1 MTSVKLLT
9 LEGKKKGTVSLP
21 PIFETVLRRDVIKR
35 AVLAKQS
42 AGYQRHGVDPMAGKR
57 TTAESW
63 GVGHGRARVPRRKGQ
78 GYRSASHGAFAPF
91 TVSGRRTHP
100 PEAAK
105 NPLEQINKKERR
117 LAIRSAVAATAN
129 SALVTARGHKFEVDE
144 FPIVTVDEL
153 QAIEST
159 QEAKEALTKLGLW
172 ADVIR
177 VKNGRK
183 LRGGNARRRG
193 RKYRKPVGPLIVIA
207 EDKGIRKAARNIP
220 GVTVRYVSK
229 LNAEDLAP
237 GTEPGRLTIWT
248 KSAIDALTA
257 GLFGSGQ

>member
-1 MTSVKLLT
+1 
-9 LEGKKKGTVSLP
+9 
-21 PIFETVLRRDVIKR
+21 
-35 AVLAKQS
+35 
-42 AGYQRHGVDPMAGKR
+42 
-57 TTAESW
+57 
-63 GVGHGRARVPRRKGQ
+63 
-78 GYRSASHGAFAPF
+78 
-91 TVSGRRTHP
+91 
-100 PEAAK
+100 
-105 NPLEQINKKERR
+105 
-117 LAIRSAVAATAN
+117 VAATAN

-144 FPIVTVDEL
+144 FPIVTADEL

-159 QEAKEALTKLGLW
+159 QEARDALTKLGLW

-183 LRGGNARRRG
+183 IRGGNARRRG

-237 GTEPGRLTIWT
+237 GTEPGRLTVWT
-248 KSAIDALTA
+248 KSAIDALSA

>member
-9 LEGKKKGTVSLP
+9 LEGKKKGTVTLP

-35 AVLAKQS
+35 AVIAQQS

-100 PEAAK
+100 PESAK
-105 NPLEQINKKERR
+105 NPLERINKKERH
-117 LAIRSAVAATAN
+117 LAIQSAVAATAN
-129 SALVTARGHKFEVDE
+129 STLVLARGHQFEVDE
-144 FPIVTVDEL
+144 LPIVTVDEL
-153 QAIEST
+153 QDIQST
-159 QEAKEALTKLGLW
+159 QEAKDALAKLGLW
-172 ADVIR
+172 ADIVR

-183 LRGGNARRRG
+183 IRGGNARRRG

-207 EDKGIRKAARNIP
+207 EDRGIRKAARNLP
-220 GVTVRYVSK
+220 GVTVRYITK

-237 GTEPGRLTIWT
+237 GTQPGRLTVWT
-248 KSAIDALTA
+248 KSAIDALAA

>member
-9 LEGKKKGTVSLP
+9 LEGKKKSTVTLP

-35 AVLAKQS
+35 AVLAQKS
-42 AGYQRHGVDPMAGKR
+42 ASYQRHGVDPMAGKR

-78 GYRSASHGAFAPF
+78 GYRSASHGAFIPF
-91 TVSGRRTHP
+91 AVGGRRTHP

-105 NPLEQINKKERR
+105 TPLEKINKKERR
-117 LAIRSAVAATAN
+117 LAIQSAVAATAR
-129 SALVTARGHKFEVDE
+129 SQLVRERGHRFEVDE
-144 FPIVTVDEL
+144 FPIVTVDDF
-153 QAIEST
+153 QNVQST
-159 QEAKEALTKLGLW
+159 QEAEDILTKLGLW
-172 ADVIR
+172 TDVIR

-183 LRGGNARRRG
+183 FRGGNARRRG

-207 EDKGIRKAARNIP
+207 EDGGIRKAARNIP

-237 GTEPGRLTIWT
+237 GTQPGRLTVWT
-248 KSAIDALTA
+248 KSAINALAA

>member
-9 LEGKKKGTVSLP
+9 LEGKKKGTVTLP

-105 NPLEQINKKERR
+105 NPLERINKKERR
-117 LAIRSAVAATAN
+117 LAIQSAVAATAN
-129 SALVTARGHKFEVDE
+129 STLVAARGHRFEVKE
-144 FPIVTVDEL
+144 FPIVTVDAF
-153 QAIEST
+153 QDIQST
-159 QEAKEALTKLGLW
+159 QDAKEALIKLGLW
-172 ADVIR
+172 DDVIR

-183 LRGGNARRRG
+183 IRGGNARRRG

-207 EDKGIRKAARNIP
+207 KDGGIRKAARNLP
-220 GVTVRYVSK
+220 GITVRYVSK

-237 GTEPGRLTIWT
+237 GTQPGRLTIWT
-248 KSAIDALTA
+248 KSAIDALAA
-257 GLFGSGQ
+257 GLFGSDQ

>member
-1 MTSVKLLT
+1 MPLVKLLT
-9 LEGKKKGTVSLP
+9 LEGKKKGTISLP
-21 PIFETVLRRDVIKR
+21 PIFDTALRRDVIKR

-42 AGYQRHGVDPMAGKR
+42 AGYQRHGVDPLAGKR
-57 TTAESW
+57 TTAASW

-100 PEAAK
+100 PEARK

-129 SALVTARGHKFEVDE
+129 SALVTARGHRFEVE
-144 FPIVTVDEL
+144 ELPIVTVDDL

-159 QEAKEALTKLGLW
+159 QEAKDALTKLGLW
-172 ADVIR
+172 VDIIR

-183 LRGGNARRRG
+183 IRGGNARRRG

-237 GTEPGRLTIWT
+237 GTEPGRLTVWT

-257 GLFGSGQ
+257 GLFGGGQ